1 MLALVGDITS
11 KKDISGKYN
20 TLAVPTPSIDAY
32 IYVVTKHVYIYFDQ
46 WTGEGS

>member
-11 KKDISGKYN
+11 KKDISGKHD

-32 IYVVTKHVYIYFDQ
+32 IYVVTKYVYIYFDYG
-46 WTGEGS
+46 TGEGS